1 VAVLVRFDV
10 APRNGQVGLVDAAWD
25 DYPWLDGDDSW
36 VEVQGDTAA
45 EDAGPPYPGVSVAT
59 VPEAGSVA
67 VEVRRDER
75 PAGLRLV
82 HTTAVTVGD
91 DGAAAG
97 PPLAME
103 PVPVPPG
110 EYDLEIWVDAG
121 APREVRHVCFVLA
134 GRRPRTLAR
143 LRVEPPEGRVVLQ
156 DASWDDDPEPAA
168 DAWVG
173 LRAERPPYTGIAV
186 ATAPGAPADPAGSA
200 AEGDAGPAAGGVLVE
215 VVRDGPA
222 AGLHL
227 VHAAELVLRDRGTA
241 VGCEGAWAHPA
252 LPGGLYD
259 LEVWVD
265 AETPAAVRHVCFVV
279 AEVPPEPPAEEPEHR
294 GHRPAGARGI
304 PPEIVLALGILVAL
318 LALGGLYLRSRGE
331 SVSTA
336 QAVAG
341 LLGLGLLA
349 GAVRGVRRR

>member
-1 VAVLVRFDV
+1 VAVLLRFDV
-10 APRNGQVGLVDAAWD
+10 APRGGQVGLVDASWE

-36 VEVQGDTAA
+36 VEVQGDTAGD
-45 EDAGPPYPGVSVAT
+45 DAGPPYPGISVAT

-110 EYDLEIWVDAG
+110 EYDLEVWVDAG

-143 LRVEPPEGRVVLQ
+143 LRVEPPAGRVMLQ

-168 DAWVG
+168 GAWVG
-173 LRAERPPYTGIAV
+173 LRTERPPYTAIAV
-186 ATAPGAPADPAGSA
+186 ATATAPADA
-200 AEGDAGPAAGGVLVE
+200 AGVLVE
-215 VVRDGPA
+215 VVRDGPP

-227 VHAAELVLRDRGTA
+227 VHSAGLVLRDRGTA
-241 VGCEGAWAHPA
+241 VGCDGAWAHPA

-265 AETPAAVRHVCFVV
+265 ADTPAGVRHVCFVV
-279 AEVPPEPPAEEPEHR
+279 APVPPEPPAEETEHR
-294 GHRPAGARGI
+294 VHRPAGPRGI

-331 SVSTA
+331 SVSAA

-341 LLGLGLLA
+341 LLGLGLLV
-349 GAVRGVRRR
+349 GAVHGVRRR